1 MSPASRSTRNKAG
14 APASPAPGGEAPFAR
29 PTDSFAT
36 QATGDEVRVEASL
49 RPRNFVEYVGQTAVV
64 EKLKVYV
71 KAAKD
76 RRDALDHCLF
86 SGPPGL
92 GKTSLA
98 YIIAAELGVGLHVTS
113 GPAIER
119 KGDLAGILTNLQ
131 PRDVLFIDEIHR
143 LNAAVEEYL
152 YPAMEEFRLDITID
166 SGPAARAMKIDLPNF
181 TLIGATTRTG
191 LLTSPLRDRFQIQE
205 RLEYYEAKYLEQIL
219 DRSAG
224 ILGVSLDKSGS
235 AEIANRSRG
244 TPRIANRLLRRI
256 RDFAQVEGNARISR
270 EVADRALERLQIDSA
285 GLDPMD
291 RKILLT
297 IVEKFGGGP
306 VGVETIAASVGEQRD
321 TLEDVYEPYL
331 LQEGLL
337 QRTPRGRTATARTY
351 RYFGKVPPET
361 PQGTLW

>member
-1 MSPASRSTRNKAG
+1 VASSPRILDTIRKRSSRDGDAARSPGVDALAAEPAS
-14 APASPAPGGEAPFAR
+14 
-29 PTDSFAT
+29 
-36 QATGDEVRVEASL
+36 DEVRLEASL
-49 RPRNFVEYVGQTAVV
+49 RPRNFDEYVGQTAVV

-71 KAAKD
+71 RAAHD

-98 YIIAAELGVGLHVTS
+98 YIIAAELSVGLHVTS

-119 KGDLAGILTNLQ
+119 KGDLAGILANLQ
-131 PRDVLFIDEIHR
+131 PRDVLFVDEIHR

-166 SGPAARAMKIDLPNF
+166 SGPAARAMKIDLPCF

-191 LLTSPLRDRFQIQE
+191 MLTSPLRDRFQIQE
-205 RLEYYEAKYLEQIL
+205 RLEYYEPKYLEKIL
-219 DRSAG
+219 ERSAR
-224 ILGVSLDKSGS
+224 ILGVSLDASGS
-235 AEIANRSRG
+235 TEIARRSRG

-256 RDFAQVEGNARISR
+256 RDFAQVEGSRQLSR
-270 EVADRALERLQIDSA
+270 EVANRALERLQIDSA

-297 IVEKFGGGP
+297 IVDKFGGGP

-337 QRTPRGRTATARTY
+337 QRTPRGRVATARTY
-351 RYFGKVPPET
+351 RYFGKAPPQV